1 MIQPLSANT
10 QAILMLTAPLITGRD
25 GPRAQTLTPGEY
37 KRLAQR
43 LRDIGRQPADMIGPA
58 AEATIADCESVAPRE
73 RLQGLLGRGFM
84 LSQAVERWNA
94 RAIWVISRADAIYPK
109 RWKTRLHDDCPPVLY
124 GCGDPNL
131 LVTGGLAVVGSREV
145 TEDILEFAGLV
156 GRSAAEA
163 GITVVSGG
171 ARGIDDAAMSGCL
184 DAGGRGCSVLAD
196 SLAKH
201 ALEPSNRGPLAEGR
215 LALVSPYDPAARFNV
230 GHAMGRNKLM
240 YALADRGL
248 VVNCEPEKGGTWAG
262 AIEQLNRYRW
272 FPIFVRAGGESP
284 IGNQELVRRGGV
296 AWRESPSA
304 QVVRDMITSEA
315 PQPAEPKQ
323 DRGLFPNEEVIDEAT
338 AAVPRRTA

>member
-10 QAILMLTAPLITGRD
+10 QAILMLTAPLVTGRD

-43 LRDIGRQPADMIGPA
+43 LRDIRRQPADMIGPA
-58 AEATIADCESVAPRE
+58 AAAVITDCESVVAKE
-73 RLQGLLGRGFM
+73 RLQGLLGRGFV

-109 RWKTRLHDDCPPVLY
+109 RWKARLHGDCPPVLY

-131 LVTGGLAVVGSREV
+131 LVTGGLAVVGSRDV
-145 TEDILEFAGLV
+145 TNDILGFAGDV
-156 GRSAAEA
+156 GRSSAEA
-163 GITVVSGG
+163 GITIVSGG
-171 ARGIDDAAMSGCL
+171 ARGIDTAAMNGCL
-184 DAGGRGCSVLAD
+184 DAGGRACGVVAD

-201 ALEPSNRGPLAEGR
+201 ALDASNRRPLADGR
-215 LALVSPYDPAARFNV
+215 LVLVSPYDPAARFNV
-230 GHAMGRNKLM
+230 GHAMGRNKLI

-248 VVNCEPEKGGTWAG
+248 VVNCEPQKGGTWAG

-272 FPIFVRAGGESP
+272 FPIFVRAGGESSA
-284 IGNQELVRRGGV
+284 GNQELVRRGGV
-296 AWRESPSA
+296 AWHDLPSA
-304 QVVRDMITSEA
+304 QVVKDMVTSEA
-315 PQPAEPKQ
+315 PRAAEPKQ
-323 DRGLFPNEEVIDEAT
+323 DLGLFPDEEVIGEGT